1 MGNTDMGT
9 DARVFYIALLSLQSR
24 RQNNLNE
31 FGRRKENVEPY
42 PPTTGLTPNPS
53 PRGEG
58 SEMPCSYKANE

>member
-1 MGNTDMGT
+1 MGHIDMGT

-42 PPTTGLTPNPS
+42 TPTTGLTPNPS

-58 SEMPCSYKANE
+58 SEMPCSYNASE